1 MVGFCNWTASCLKHL
16 NITLSLLKIRL
27 DCVMQAMMHLY
38 VSFSFSLNDNLNT
51 IPGSSATEMQSVA
64 TKSQES
70 TSQ

>member
-1 MVGFCNWTASCLKHL
+1 MDRFCNWTASCLKHL

-38 VSFSFSLNDNLNT
+38 VSFSLNDNLNT
-51 IPGSSATEMQSVA
+51 IPGSSATEMQSVV

-70 TSQ
+70 SSQ

>member
-1 MVGFCNWTASCLKHL
+1 
-16 NITLSLLKIRL
+16 
-27 DCVMQAMMHLY
+27 MQAMMHLY